1 MQPFIKQMIEKKL
14 KNISKKELLSY
25 AKQYR
30 INLTDIQADKIVKF
44 LHNNDLNPLD
54 KSDRVI
60 MLKKLAQIT
69 DLETAQQAQQLFN
82 QITKQYGVD
91 SWFNQ

>member
-1 MQPFIKQMIEKKL
+1 MQPFVKQMIEKKL
-14 KNISKKELLSY
+14 RNITKAELLNY
-25 AKQYR
+25 AKQYQ
-30 INLTDIQADKIVKF
+30 INITNTQAEKIVAF
-44 LHNNDLNPLD
+44 LHKTDLNPLE
-54 KSDRVI
+54 KSDRVVL
-60 MLKKLAQIT
+60 LKKLAQIT

>member
-1 MQPFIKQMIEKKL
+1 MQPFVKQMIEKKL
-14 KNISKKELLSY
+14 RNITKTELLSY
-25 AKQYR
+25 AKQYQV
-30 INLTDIQADKIVKF
+30 NVTDTQAEKIVAF
-44 LHNNDLNPLD
+44 LHKTDLNPLE
-54 KSDRVI
+54 KSDRVVL
-60 MLKKLAQIT
+60 LKKLAQIT

>member
-1 MQPFIKQMIEKKL
+1 MQPFVKQMIEKKL
-14 KNISKKELLSY
+14 RNITKTELLSY
-25 AKQYR
+25 AKQYQ
-30 INLTDIQADKIVKF
+30 INITDTQAGKIVAF
-44 LHNNDLNPLD
+44 LHKTDLNPLE
-54 KSDRVI
+54 KSDRVLL
-60 MLKKLAQIT
+60 LKKLAQIT